1 MSSCSKGWL
10 ITAALIASGGLLLAP
25 AVAAVSGVTLNTNS
39 VMSVHN
45 LNRFTQANPNP
56 QLAPPLTG
64 KTNRVDLR
72 GLTLPPRIGSESVSK
87 AITVAVHE
95 RPLDISRNLRVV
107 KVERAAVVS
116 PSRAPLAVTPL
127 RYSLGS
133 SVGWKGFAMPARMA
147 EVDRVMAPK
156 PKDRAGTAPV
166 KPSRWNGAM
175 EVESAPDVAHVTKG
189 LERSKNVE
197 LDVSGSYS
205 ITRNL
210 DVKAGV
216 RYKADRDRVE
226 LLENQKDSQ
235 AVYVGTAF
243 RF

>member
-1 MSSCSKGWL
+1 
-10 ITAALIASGGLLLAP
+10 
-25 AVAAVSGVTLNTNS
+25 
-39 VMSVHN
+39 
-45 LNRFTQANPNP
+45 
-56 QLAPPLTG
+56 
-64 KTNRVDLR
+64 
-72 GLTLPPRIGSESVSK
+72 
-87 AITVAVHE
+87 
-95 RPLDISRNLRVV
+95 
-107 KVERAAVVS
+107 
-116 PSRAPLAVTPL
+116 
-127 RYSLGS
+127 
-133 SVGWKGFAMPARMA
+133 
-147 EVDRVMAPK
+147 
-156 PKDRAGTAPV
+156 
-166 KPSRWNGAM
+166 M